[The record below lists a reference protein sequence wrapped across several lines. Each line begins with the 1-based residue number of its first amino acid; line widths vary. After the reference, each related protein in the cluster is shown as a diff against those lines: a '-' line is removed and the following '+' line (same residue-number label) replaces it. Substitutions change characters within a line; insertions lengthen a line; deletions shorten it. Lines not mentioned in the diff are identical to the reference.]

1 MVRKLSLWA
10 AMLAVSSLVVPFSM
24 AQEFVKMSDEQFI
37 ELAIDLVRK
46 GVQQEDTTK
55 VFQVFAPEVTVRGQE
70 AQDKALL
77 SQRLQAVFDNGSER
91 TISLERPMFSREDHP
106 LSTSDFWDFDI
117 LDPHISING
126 DTAIVSCELV
136 LWGAAGD
143 AETPTGGLRSRE
155 RFTLV
160 SPPRAELDLG
170 SEEYSTFPVSTP
182 ASSSQSGTRGWMVV
196 GCENLLDFLQ
206 YRGRMSNTEH
216 HKVTG
221 EE

>member
-1 MVRKLSLWA
+1 MIRKLPVWA
-10 AMLAVSSLVVPFSM
+10 VFLAVSSLVVPFSI
-24 AQEFVKMSDEQFI
+24 AQEFVKMTDEQFI
-37 ELAIDLVRK
+37 ELAVDLVRK

-91 TISLERPMFSREDHP
+91 AISLPRPTFSREDHP

-136 LWGAAGD
+136 LWGALGEAGS
-143 AETPTGGLRSRE
+143 ATGGIRVRE

-160 SPPRAELDLG
+160 SPPRVEPETV
-170 SEEYSTFPVSTP
+170 SEEYGTWVGSPTDRSSE
-182 ASSSQSGTRGWMVV
+182 SSSRGWVLV

-206 YRGRMSNTEH
+206 SQGRMSNTEH
-216 HKVTG
+216 HRLTG